1 MRKLFLGTVIA
12 LGFASAMSATAQAGP
27 TMDRVMKAGEM
38 KVATNSGWPPQS
50 YLDDN
55 NKLVGF
61 DVDVA
66 NEIAKRLGVKVSFET
81 PEWNVMTGGRWHGRF
96 DVAIGSITP
105 TKARSQVIDFAGI
118 YYYSPYVFV
127 VHKDSKATSRD
138 DLNGK
143 KIGVETGT
151 TSEDYIN
158 RRLEID
164 APGIPP
170 IQYTLKPGEVKT
182 YADSMLPFDDLR
194 LGDGTRIHAVIAPEQ
209 TAKNAIKN
217 RYPVKVLPGEAA
229 FKEPLVVVTDKGDP
243 EWTAK
248 LGSIIQSMKDDGTL
262 SKLTTKWYGADYSM

>member
-1 MRKLFLGTVIA
+1 MRKLFLGTVMA
-12 LGFASAMSATAQAGP
+12 LGFVSVLNATAQAGP

-50 YLDDN
+50 YLDDS

-66 NEIAKRLGVKVSFET
+66 NEIARRLGVKVSFET

-96 DVAIGSITP
+96 DVAVGSVTP

-127 VHKDSKATSRD
+127 VHKDSKAASRD

-164 APGIPP
+164 APGLPP
-170 IQYTLKPGEVKT
+170 IQYTLTPGEVKT

-194 LGDGTRIHAVIAPEQ
+194 LGDGVRIHAVIAPEQ
-209 TAKNAIKN
+209 TAQNAIKN
-217 RYPVKVLPGEAA
+217 RYPVKILPGESA

-262 SKLTTKWYGADYSM
+262 SKLTTKWYGSDYSK

>member
-1 MRKLFLGTVIA
+1 MRKLFLGTMMA
-12 LGFASAMSATAQAGP
+12 LGFVSAMNATAQAGP

-50 YLDDN
+50 FLDDN

-96 DVAIGSITP
+96 DVAVGSITP

-127 VHKDSKATSRD
+127 VHKDSKAASRD

-164 APGIPP
+164 APGIAP
-170 IQYTLKPGEVKT
+170 IQYTLTPGEVRT

-194 LGDGTRIHAVIAPEQ
+194 LGDGVRIHAVIAPEQ
-209 TAKNAIKN
+209 TAQNAIKN
-217 RYPVKVLPGEAA
+217 RYPVKILPGDAA

-262 SKLTTKWYGADYSM
+262 GKLTTKWYGSDYSK

>member
-1 MRKLFLGTVIA
+1 MRKLVLGTVMA
-12 LGFASAMSATAQAGP
+12 LGFVSGLHATAQAGP

-50 YLDDN
+50 YLDDS

-66 NEIAKRLGVKVSFET
+66 NEIAKRLGVKVRFET

-96 DVAIGSITP
+96 DVAVGSITP

-127 VHKDSKATSRD
+127 VHKDSKAETRD

-164 APGIPP
+164 APGLPP
-170 IQYTLKPGEVKT
+170 IQYTLTPGEVKT

-209 TAKNAIKN
+209 TAQNAIKN
-217 RYPVKVLPGEAA
+217 RYPVKILPGEAA

-262 SKLTTKWYGADYSM
+262 SELTTKWYGSDYSK

>member
-1 MRKLFLGTVIA
+1 MRKRFLGTMLA
-12 LGFASAMSATAQAGP
+12 LGLVSAAGAAQAGP
-27 TMDRVMKAGEM
+27 TMDRVTKAGEM

-66 NEIAKRLGVKVSFET
+66 NEIAKRLGVKASFET

-96 DVAIGSITP
+96 DVAVGSITP

-118 YYYSPYVFV
+118 YYFSPYVFV

-164 APGIPP
+164 APGVAP
-170 IQYTLKPGEVKT
+170 IQYTLTPGEVKT

-194 LGDGTRIHAVIAPEQ
+194 LGDGVRIHAVIAPEQ
-209 TAKNAIKN
+209 TAQNAIKN
-217 RYPVKVLPGEAA
+217 KYPVKILPGDSA

-262 SKLTTKWYGADYSM
+262 SKLTTKWYGNDYSK

>member
-1 MRKLFLGTVIA
+1 MRKLVLGTMMA
-12 LGFASAMSATAQAGP
+12 LGFASVMNAAAQAGP
-27 TMDRVMKAGEM
+27 TMDRVTKAGEM

-50 YLDDN
+50 FLDDN

-66 NEIAKRLGVKVSFET
+66 NEIAKRLGVKVKFET

-96 DVAIGSITP
+96 DVAVGSITP

-127 VHKDSKATSRD
+127 VHKDSKAASRD

-164 APGIPP
+164 APGLAP
-170 IQYTLKPGEVKT
+170 IQYTLTPGEVKT

-194 LGDGTRIHAVIAPEQ
+194 LGDGVRVHAVIAPEQ
-209 TAKNAIKN
+209 TAQNAIKN
-217 RYPVKVLPGEAA
+217 RYPVKILPGESA

-262 SKLTTKWYGADYSM
+262 SKLTTKWYGNDYSK

>member
-1 MRKLFLGTVIA
+1 MRKLFLGTVMA
-12 LGFASAMSATAQAGP
+12 LGFVSVMNAAAVAGP

-66 NEIAKRLGVKVSFET
+66 NEIAKRLGVKVRFET

-96 DVAIGSITP
+96 DVAVGSVTP

-118 YYYSPYVFV
+118 YYYSPYVFA

-164 APGIPP
+164 APGLPP
-170 IQYTLKPGEVKT
+170 IQYTLTPGEVKT

-209 TAKNAIKN
+209 TAQNAIKN
-217 RYPVKVLPGEAA
+217 RYPVKILPGEAA

-248 LGSIIQSMKDDGTL
+248 LGTVIQAMKDDGTL
-262 SKLTTKWYGADYSM
+262 SKLTTKWYGNDYSK

>member
-1 MRKLFLGTVIA
+1 MRKLFLGTVMA
-12 LGFASAMSATAQAGP
+12 LGFVSAMNATAQAGP
-27 TMDRVMKAGEM
+27 TMDRVTKAGEM

-50 YLDDN
+50 FLDDN

-96 DVAIGSITP
+96 DVAVGSVTP

-127 VHKDSKATSRD
+127 VHKDSKAASRA

-164 APGIPP
+164 APGLPP
-170 IQYTLKPGEVKT
+170 IQYTLTPGEVKT

-194 LGDGTRIHAVIAPEQ
+194 LGDGVRIHAVIAPEQ
-209 TAKNAIKN
+209 TAQNAIKN
-217 RYPVKVLPGEAA
+217 RYPVKILPGEAA

-262 SKLTTKWYGADYSM
+262 SKLTTKWYGSDYSK

>member
-1 MRKLFLGTVIA
+1 MRKLVFSTVMA
-12 LGFASAMSATAQAGP
+12 MGFAAAMSATAQAGP
-27 TMDRVMKAGEM
+27 TLDRVTKAGEM

-66 NEIAKRLGVKVSFET
+66 NEIAKRLGVKATFET

-96 DVAIGSITP
+96 DVAVGSITP
-105 TKARSQVIDFAGI
+105 TKARSQVIDFAGV
-118 YYYSPYVFV
+118 YYYSPYVFA
-127 VHKDSKATSRD
+127 VHKDSKAASRD

-164 APGIPP
+164 APDVPP
-170 IQYTLKPGEVKT
+170 IKYTLNPGEVKT

-194 LGDGTRIHAVIAPEQ
+194 LGDGVRIHAVIAPEQ
-209 TAKNAIKN
+209 TARNAMKN
-217 RYPVKVLPGEAA
+217 RYPIKILPGDAA

-248 LGSIIQSMKDDGTL
+248 LSGIIKSMKDDGTL
-262 SKLTTKWYGADYSM
+262 SKLTTKWYGSDYSK

>member
-1 MRKLFLGTVIA
+1 MRKLLFSTVMT
-12 LGFASAMSATAQAGP
+12 LSFVSAMYATAQAGP
-27 TMDRVMKAGEM
+27 TLDRVTKAGEM

-66 NEIAKRLGVKVSFET
+66 NEIAKRLGVKVAFET

-96 DVAIGSITP
+96 DVAVGSVTP

-127 VHKDSKATSRD
+127 VHKDSKATSRN

-164 APGIPP
+164 APGLAP
-170 IQYTLKPGEVKT
+170 IQYTLTPGEVKT

-194 LGDGTRIHAVIAPEQ
+194 LGDGKRIDAVIAPEQ
-209 TAKNAIKN
+209 TAQNAIKN
-217 RYPVKVLPGEAA
+217 RYPVKILPGEAA

-248 LGSIIQSMKDDGTL
+248 LGGIIQSMKDDGTL
-262 SKLTTKWYGADYSM
+262 SKLTSKWYGSDYSK

>member
-1 MRKLFLGTVIA
+1 MRKLFLGTVLA
-12 LGFASAMSATAQAGP
+12 LGFVSAMNAAAQAGP
-27 TMDRVMKAGEM
+27 TMDRVTKAGEM

-50 YLDDN
+50 FLDDN

-66 NEIAKRLGVKVSFET
+66 NEIAKRLGVKVKFET

-96 DVAIGSITP
+96 DVAVGSVTP

-127 VHKDSKATSRD
+127 VHKDSKAASRD

-164 APGIPP
+164 APGLPP
-170 IQYTLKPGEVKT
+170 IQYTLTPGEVKT

-209 TAKNAIKN
+209 TAQNAIKN

-262 SKLTTKWYGADYSM
+262 GKLTTKWYGADYSK

>member
-1 MRKLFLGTVIA
+1 MRKLFLGTMAA
-12 LGFASAMSATAQAGP
+12 LGFVSAMNATAQAGP

-96 DVAIGSITP
+96 DVAVGSVTP
-105 TKARSQVIDFAGI
+105 TKARAQVIDFAGI

-127 VHKDSKATSRD
+127 VHKDSKAASRS

-164 APGIPP
+164 APGIAP
-170 IQYTLKPGEVKT
+170 IQYTLTPGEVKT

-209 TAKNAIKN
+209 TAQNAIKN
-217 RYPVKVLPGEAA
+217 KYPVKILPGDAA

-262 SKLTTKWYGADYSM
+262 SKLTTKWYGADYSK

>member
-1 MRKLFLGTVIA
+1 MRKLFLGTMMA
-12 LGFASAMSATAQAGP
+12 LGFVSAMNATAQAGP
-27 TMDRVMKAGEM
+27 TMDRVMKSGEM

-50 YLDDN
+50 YLDDS

-96 DVAIGSITP
+96 DVAVGSVTP
-105 TKARSQVIDFAGI
+105 TKARAQVIDFAGI

-127 VHKDSKATSRD
+127 VHKDSKAASRN

-170 IQYTLKPGEVKT
+170 IQYTLTPGEVKT

-209 TAKNAIKN
+209 TAQNAIKN
-217 RYPVKVLPGEAA
+217 KYPVKILPGDAA

-262 SKLTTKWYGADYSM
+262 SKLTTKWYGADYSK

>member
-1 MRKLFLGTVIA
+1 MRKLVFGTMMA
-12 LGFASAMSATAQAGP
+12 LGFASVMNATAQAGP

-50 YLDDN
+50 YLDDS

-66 NEIAKRLGVKVSFET
+66 NEIAKRLGVKVKFET

-96 DVAIGSITP
+96 DVAVGSITP

-164 APGIPP
+164 APGLAP
-170 IQYTLKPGEVKT
+170 IQYTLTPGEVKT

-209 TAKNAIKN
+209 TAQNAIKN
-217 RYPVKVLPGEAA
+217 RYPVKILPGEAA

-262 SKLTTKWYGADYSM
+262 SKLTTKWYGSDYSK

>member
-1 MRKLFLGTVIA
+1 MRKLFLGTMTA
-12 LGFASAMSATAQAGP
+12 LGFVSVMTAAAVAGP

-66 NEIAKRLGVKVSFET
+66 NEIAKRLGVKVTFET

-96 DVAIGSITP
+96 DVAVGSITP

-118 YYYSPYVFV
+118 YYYSPYVFA
-127 VHKDSKATSRD
+127 VHKDSKAATRE

-164 APGIPP
+164 APGQPP
-170 IQYTLKPGEVKT
+170 IQYTLTPGEVKT

-209 TAKNAIKN
+209 TAQNAIKN
-217 RYPVKVLPGEAA
+217 RYPVKILPGEAA

-248 LGSIIQSMKDDGTL
+248 LGSIIQAMKDDGTL
-262 SKLTTKWYGADYSM
+262 SKLTTKWYGNDYSK

>member
-1 MRKLFLGTVIA
+1 MRKLFLGTVMA
-12 LGFASAMSATAQAGP
+12 LGFVSVMNAAAQAGP

-66 NEIAKRLGVKVSFET
+66 NEVAKRLGVKVSFET

-96 DVAIGSITP
+96 DVAVGSITP

-127 VHKDSKATSRD
+127 VHKDSKAASRD

-164 APGIPP
+164 APGLAP
-170 IQYTLKPGEVKT
+170 IQYTLTPGEVKT

-209 TAKNAIKN
+209 TAQNAIKN
-217 RYPVKVLPGEAA
+217 RYPVKVLPGDAA

-248 LGSIIQSMKDDGTL
+248 LGSIIQAMKDDGTL
-262 SKLTTKWYGADYSM
+262 SKLTTKWYGNDYSK